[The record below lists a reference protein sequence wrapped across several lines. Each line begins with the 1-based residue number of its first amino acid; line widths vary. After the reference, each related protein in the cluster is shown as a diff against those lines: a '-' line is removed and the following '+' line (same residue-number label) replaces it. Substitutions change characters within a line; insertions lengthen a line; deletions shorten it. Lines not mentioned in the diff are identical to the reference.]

1 MTDDSDVRLTRRC
14 LRAVGVSALA
24 LWGIG
29 VMIDLARAGLDGSAL
44 GRTVVA
50 CFDLDAEQTITAW
63 FSSSLLLTC
72 AGLWLLGGM
81 RARRAATGSPAPWF
95 VAATLTACLSM
106 DETVGLHERLGNA
119 VHRSLPGLGLET
131 FAWVI
136 PGACLALLA
145 LVPLV
150 RFLRRQ
156 PRSLRT
162 GVLLAAGCYFGG
174 AVGVEAVGAWI
185 AAHAGKASPWFA
197 LEVWVEEGLELA
209 GVFLCAR
216 TLALH
221 LFAPAPAPD
230 LG

>member
-1 MTDDSDVRLTRRC
+1 MTESASQRPRRC
-14 LRAVGVSALA
+14 LRA
-24 LWGIG
+24 IG
-29 VMIDLARAGLDGSAL
+29 VAALSLWLLGVTVDLGRTSLDGSAL

-72 AGLWLLGGM
+72 AGLWLIGGL
-81 RARRAATGSPAPWF
+81 RARRTAIESPVPWF
-95 VAATLTACLSM
+95 VAATLTALLSM

-136 PGACLALLA
+136 PGACFALLA
-145 LVPLV
+145 GTLLV

-156 PRSLRT
+156 PRSLRR
-162 GVLLAAGCYFGG
+162 GILLAAGCYFGG
-174 AVGVEAVGAWI
+174 AIGVEALGAWI
-185 AAHAGKASPWFA
+185 ATQAGKASPWFA
-197 LEVWVEEGLELA
+197 LEVWIEEGLELA
-209 GVFLCAR
+209 GACLCAQ
-216 TLALH
+216 TLARH
-221 LFAPAPAPD
+221 LFTPGPAPD

>member
-1 MTDDSDVRLTRRC
+1 M
-14 LRAVGVSALA
+14 GVAALS
-24 LWGIG
+24 LWVLG
-29 VMIDLARAGLDGSAL
+29 VMVDLGRANLDSSAL

-63 FSSSLLLTC
+63 FSSSLLLIC
-72 AGLWLLGGM
+72 AGLWLIGGV
-81 RARRAATGSPAPWF
+81 RARRAATESPAPWF
-95 VAATLTACLSM
+95 LAGTLTAFLSM

-136 PGACLALLA
+136 PGACFALLA
-145 LVPLV
+145 GAFLV

-156 PRSLRT
+156 ARSLRR
-162 GVLLAAGCYFGG
+162 GILLAAGCYFGG
-174 AVGVEAVGAWI
+174 AVGVEALGAWI
-185 AAHAGKASPWFA
+185 ATHAGKASPWFA

-209 GVFLCAR
+209 GVFLWAR

-221 LFAPAPAPD
+221 LFAPARAPNLD
-230 LG
+230 

>member
-1 MTDDSDVRLTRRC
+1 M
-14 LRAVGVSALA
+14 GVTTLS
-24 LWGIG
+24 LWTLG
-29 VMIDLARAGLDGSAL
+29 VMVDLARSSLDGSAL
-44 GRTVVA
+44 GRTIVA

-72 AGLWLLGGM
+72 AWLWLIGGE
-81 RARRAATGSPAPWF
+81 RARRTVTESPAPWF
-95 VAATLTACLSM
+95 LAGALTAFLSM

-136 PGACLALLA
+136 PGACFALLA
-145 LVPLV
+145 GALLV

-156 PRSLRT
+156 PRSLRR
-162 GVLLAAGCYFGG
+162 GILLAAGCYFGG
-174 AVGVEAVGAWI
+174 AVGVEALGAWI
-185 AAHAGKASPWFA
+185 ATHAGKTSPWFA
-197 LEVWVEEGLELA
+197 LEVWIEEGLELA
-209 GVFLCAR
+209 GVFLCVR

-221 LFAPAPAPD
+221 LFASAHTPN